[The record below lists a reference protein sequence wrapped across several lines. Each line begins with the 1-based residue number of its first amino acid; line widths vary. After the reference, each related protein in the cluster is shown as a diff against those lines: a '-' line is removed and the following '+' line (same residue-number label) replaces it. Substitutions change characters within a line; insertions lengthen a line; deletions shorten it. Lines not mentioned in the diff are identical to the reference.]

1 MLLERGAAPPGLEF
15 GTFFFFLFIC
25 MLAGFLTVSFSFFFF

>member
-1 MLLERGAAPPGLEF
+1 MLLERGAAGLEF